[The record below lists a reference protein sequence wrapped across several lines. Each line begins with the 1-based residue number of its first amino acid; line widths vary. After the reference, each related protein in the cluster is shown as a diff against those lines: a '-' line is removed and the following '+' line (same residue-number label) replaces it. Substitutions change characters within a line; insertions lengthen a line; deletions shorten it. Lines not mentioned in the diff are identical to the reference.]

1 MFQEAGLDGRLTGL
15 HIPVSFVVSCR
26 TDGLERDRSA
36 RIEETREGDEVPLQG
51 TLVLC
56 GPGRKRLKADD
67 VRTST
72 EWIPPQSSSGQ
83 VGTWSTI
90 AAHLTVSS

>member
-1 MFQEAGLDGRLTGL
+1 MVSSTFFDVPGHGTGR
-15 HIPVSFVVSCR
+15 PA
-26 TDGLERDRSA
+26 DRSVYPRQLRHIA
-36 RIEETREGDEVPLQG
+36 AAREGDEVPFQG

-56 GPGRKRLKADD
+56 GPGRKRPKADD

-72 EWIPPQSSSGQ
+72 EGSSPQSSSSQ
-83 VGTWSTI
+83 VGTWYAI